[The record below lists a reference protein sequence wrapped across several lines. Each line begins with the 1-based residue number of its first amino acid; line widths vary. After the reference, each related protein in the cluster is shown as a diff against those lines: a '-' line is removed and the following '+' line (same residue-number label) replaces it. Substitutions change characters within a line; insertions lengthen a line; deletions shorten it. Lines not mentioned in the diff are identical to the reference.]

1 MCTSYEITPDP
12 TGGYMCHGIYS
23 SQKTFGADL
32 FGPSWSLWRVGEDLY
47 WRGTPLW
54 DGDFC
59 LVWPY
64 TFLPTLP
71 TSPLKITLCLSRNKG
86 FDELGFVFIE
96 MKISEVRVETTPLQS
111 VRVWTYDSRDVF
123 YFYESYRRKEKSK
136 RDYGFLI
143 TGERISIRVRL
154 DSDKNRL
161 RTENKVLL

>member
-1 MCTSYEITPDP
+1 
-12 TGGYMCHGIYS
+12 
-23 SQKTFGADL
+23 
-32 FGPSWSLWRVGEDLY
+32 
-47 WRGTPLW
+47 
-54 DGDFC
+54 
-59 LVWPY
+59 
-64 TFLPTLP
+64 
-71 TSPLKITLCLSRNKG
+71 
-86 FDELGFVFIE
+86 